1 MDGIL
6 KYLKRYKNLV
16 PPEKSKKKFL
26 IQTIHDE
33 CGIVLTEKE
42 ITIRREGVILS
53 CHPTVRSELTRCAPR
68 VIETLLKK
76 HNIRISFIR

>member
-6 KYLKRYKNLV
+6 KYLKRYNNLI

-26 IQTIHDE
+26 IQAVQDE
-33 CGIVLTEKE
+33 CGITLAEKE

-53 CHPTVRSELTRCAPR
+53 CHPTVRSELNQCAPR
-68 VIETLLKK
+68 VIEALLKK
-76 HNIRISFIR
+76 HNIRVSFIR